1 MASAWFSDLRSA
13 CRTTRRSLG
22 LTAFVALILALG
34 LGAGGGLVALVENI
48 QFRPV
53 ASPYADRLAVF
64 SLVTPAGAHRL
75 IPQMTLA
82 ELDRRQDVLDGV
94 SGYTGVMVVAADLP
108 SGPAGIGLEV
118 VTNDFFGL
126 LGVVPHLG
134 RLLTSADNGRD
145 SADATLAAV
154 LSYPFWQREFG
165 GDPGV
170 IGRELRLNAVP
181 MTIVGVTPERFTGV
195 NAESQADLTISMNGW
210 GRVTGVNDPRVGIR
224 ANFVIARLKEGV
236 TLADAEARLRALWPA
251 VRVQA
256 APALTPKELE
266 EFTAQE
272 LEFGSFRSGFSAL
285 RMRYSESLGV
295 LLWLMGALFVLVAA
309 NVAGLLAARRAARDG
324 EIRTRVALGASR
336 VDLVRL
342 SSLEA
347 IVYVGLGLLA
357 AVPLS
362 YWVCTAAAATLWAG
376 SAPMDR
382 AFSPGPVTWSVMA
395 LAVLLVLVAA
405 GVLPAM
411 LGARAAS
418 RPPGSA
424 SHLARAPSRWLG
436 GLVVGQF
443 AACMALVFA
452 SSLLAG
458 NLAQWRDIDPGFD
471 VDGITLV
478 YASGQAGGYRDF
490 DPAVYYPQVI
500 DAIEAMPGV
509 ERAGLSHSFVRFN
522 RDFSSEK
529 DVFLADGEVAAAQA
543 LSERVAPGFF
553 ETLGIAVRRGRD
565 FTWADDVSHP
575 NVAIVTESLERA
587 VGRGSLIG
595 QRIRIDRDERLIEV
609 VGVVNDVR
617 PADVRVTEQ
626 TFVFRPTLQEP
637 ALARVPVIA
646 VRATTP
652 LAADDL
658 RAVVAGFG
666 REYVLAITTLAERVD
681 RALTRERITSAA
693 GLSLAVLA
701 LLVSATGLGSLS
713 SLFVRRRRREIGI
726 RLALGASRAGLVR
739 QVMMRSL
746 GLALIGAAVGV
757 PAAMVTGRLLSA
769 VLINISPTSTVPLA
783 LAAVVLLVAAAAA
796 ALTPAVRAA
805 RTDPITALKTD

>member
-1 MASAWFSDLRSA
+1 
-13 CRTTRRSLG
+13 
-22 LTAFVALILALG
+22 
-34 LGAGGGLVALVENI
+34 
-48 QFRPV
+48 
-53 ASPYADRLAVF
+53 
-64 SLVTPAGAHRL
+64 
-75 IPQMTLA
+75 
-82 ELDRRQDVLDGV
+82 
-94 SGYTGVMVVAADLP
+94 
-108 SGPAGIGLEV
+108 
-118 VTNDFFGL
+118 
-126 LGVVPHLG
+126 
-134 RLLTSADNGRD
+134 
-145 SADATLAAV
+145 
-154 LSYPFWQREFG
+154 
-165 GDPGV
+165 
-170 IGRELRLNAVP
+170 
-181 MTIVGVTPERFTGV
+181 
-195 NAESQADLTISMNGW
+195 
-210 GRVTGVNDPRVGIR
+210 
-224 ANFVIARLKEGV
+224 
-236 TLADAEARLRALWPA
+236 
-251 VRVQA
+251 
-256 APALTPKELE
+256 
-266 EFTAQE
+266 
-272 LEFGSFRSGFSAL
+272 
-285 RMRYSESLGV
+285 MRYSESLGV

-553 ETLGIAVRRGRD
+553 ETLGVAVRRGRD

-796 ALTPAVRAA
+796 ALTPALRAA